1 MKKNL
6 SFLLIIMAI
15 LGLGSCDFNI
25 DSSGKTPENPID
37 EPIVQDGSILIAYF
51 SATGTTRSIAN
62 KINQIITSD
71 MFEIE
76 ASIPYTEADLNYYS
90 GGRCDIEQADAS
102 ARPEIKNQIE
112 DIDSYD
118 TIFLGYPIW
127 HGQAPRIISTFL
139 ESYDLSGKT
148 IIPFCTSHSSGVG
161 SSDDNLH
168 SIVSNAH
175 WIEGKRFSASA
186 SSEEV
191 SSWIDSLELVSSVSK
206 FNLKNAKNGTAPTV
220 TLNNGLKMP
229 ILGLGTYSLTGDTA
243 YNSVLSALAQG
254 YRLIDT
260 AYMYG
265 NEEEIGRAIRDS
277 GIPRSEIFLIT
288 KIYPGSQF
296 ANPEEAIELALSK
309 LDIEY
314 IDMMLLHH
322 PGDNDVKAYKAIEKY
337 INEGKIKAAGLS
349 NWYIEEIDD
358 FISQVDIMPAL
369 IQNEIHPY
377 YQETEVI
384 KYMHN
389 LGIAMQAWYPL
400 GGRGH
405 TQELLNDTVIKSI
418 AEKHNVSSAQV
429 ILRWDL
435 QNGVIAIPGS
445 SNPAHQKENISI
457 FEFELTDEEME
468 QMNSLNRNEKHDWY

>member
-1 MKKNL
+1 MKK
-6 SFLLIIMAI
+6 LICFFMIIFSM
-15 LGLGSCDFNI
+15 LGLSGCDSNGN
-25 DSSGKTPENPID
+25 SSGETPNNPSDQPDI
-37 EPIVQDGSILIAYF
+37 QSNSILTVYF
-51 SATGTTRSIAN
+51 SATGTTRNVAN
-62 KINQIITSD
+62 KIREYISSD
-71 MFEIE
+71 VFEIE
-76 ASIPYTEADLNYYS
+76 AAIPYTEADLDYYS
-90 GGRCDIEQADAS
+90 GGRCDVEQADAN
-102 ARPEIKNQIE
+102 ARPEIKNQIKN
-112 DIDSYD
+112 IDTYD

-148 IIPFCTSHSSGVG
+148 IIPFCTSHSSGIG
-161 SSDDNLH
+161 TSDDNLH
-168 SIVSNAH
+168 STQSNAK
-175 WIEGKRFSASA
+175 WVDGRRFSANVSD
-186 SSEEV
+186 EEV
-191 SSWIDSLELVSSVSK
+191 SSWIESLNLVSSVSK
-206 FNLKNAKNGTAPTV
+206 FNLKNAKNGTAPLV

-243 YNSVLSALAQG
+243 YNAVLSALAEG

-288 KIYPGSQF
+288 KIYPGTQF

-322 PGDNDVKAYKAIEKY
+322 PGANDVKAYKTIEKY
-337 INEGKIKAAGLS
+337 IAEGKIKAAGLS

-358 FISQVDIMPAL
+358 FISKVDIVPAL

-377 YQETEVI
+377 YQETEVV

-405 TQELLNDTVIKSI
+405 TQELLNDSVIKSI
-418 AEKHNVSSAQV
+418 ADNHNVSSAQV

-445 SNPAHQKENISI
+445 SNSSHQKENISI